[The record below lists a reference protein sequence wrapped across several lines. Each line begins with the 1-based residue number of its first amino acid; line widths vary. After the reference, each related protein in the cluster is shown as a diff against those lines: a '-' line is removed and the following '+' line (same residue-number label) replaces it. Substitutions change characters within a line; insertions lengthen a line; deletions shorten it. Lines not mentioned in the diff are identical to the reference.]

1 VLSVALATLTAC
13 GSGDAGG
20 GVPVRRLQ
28 DAALLAA
35 SDPTR
40 CPLDLGLADA
50 MAGVR
55 PVRGG
60 GAATGTPVGRVPGGS
75 SLLAVGGAS
84 YRCAYQ
90 VDGRPLTLVV
100 VAVPEGR
107 QTADAVGALT
117 TPLEEVGLDRAAT
130 RSLVDAAKAA
140 RARSGVAAP
149 SGSASAAS
157 TELGGGGAAS
167 VAIVAAEGGPTGVQL
182 ATAAEALAEELAG

>member
-13 GSGDAGG
+13 GSGDASG

-28 DAALLAA
+28 DAALLA
-35 SDPTR
+35 SGDPTR
-40 CPLDLGLADA
+40 CPHDLGLADT
-50 MAGVR
+50 MAGVQ
-55 PVRGG
+55 PLTGG
-60 GAATGTPVGRVPGGS
+60 GAAAGTPVGQVPGGS

-90 VDGRPLTLVV
+90 VDGTPLTLVV

-107 QTADAVGALT
+107 QTADAVGALI
-117 TPLEEVGLDRAAT
+117 TPLVEVGLDQAAA
-130 RSLVDAAKAA
+130 RSVVDAAKAA
-140 RARSGVAAP
+140 KARSGVAAP
-149 SGSASAAS
+149 SGSAAAAS

-167 VAIVAAEGGPTGVQL
+167 VAIVAAEGGPTGAQL